1 MKSYIEQKINDLR
14 KVSDPEAYIR
24 RLSYNDKELEKK
36 WKCEQSNNYTY
47 IQTIKTNDDVIDLI
61 DRFDGQVSF
70 VENYVPYGAGI
81 TEDGYKMALAEY
93 RALQGLQK
101 MAQFVDAGR
110 VGGVEFAPL
119 SETEID
125 DLFERM
131 KGIIHRKNRQNERR
145 GYEDRR

>member
-1 MKSYIEQKINDLR
+1 M
-14 KVSDPEAYIR
+14 
-24 RLSYNDKELEKK
+24 
-36 WKCEQSNNYTY
+36 
-47 IQTIKTNDDVIDLI
+47 I

-93 RALQGLQK
+93 RAMQGLQK
-101 MAQFVDAGR
+101 MAQFINAGR
-110 VGGVEFAPL
+110 VGGVEFTPL

-131 KGIIHRKNRQNERR
+131 KGIIYRKNRQNERR